1 MWSLAQT
8 DSNLERAV
16 LAFKSAVA
24 RAPTEQAEPPASAML
39 RARVHAA
46 LCPCPASCASARP
59 VKARAMAR
67 AVTARRAGALNNQRA
82 QTNRWRGGRGKKGQ
96 ATPHFPGQNSTC
108 FGSNNPQR
116 EFCHNTAAQS
126 EAPLD
131 SRPELPSI
139 SSTELTRP
147 RGVFRLF
154 RHMVRAVASAACLLA
169 LLPWCAARVS
179 APGLSR
185 IDTTL
190 TRQVDGALDRALGKG
205 GLMDRTLGMAE
216 TGIASLRAKVREDRL
231 PRRSGVPVTFDAALA
246 GCAAGYLCGKVVV
259 GDPLFLAAA
268 GAVGSA
274 VATRWPEPDGRGSR
288 TAGSVVVGSAYRGA
302 RCVAQLR
309 AVVVA
314 AWRRQ

>member
-1 MWSLAQT
+1 MGRHHHIFRAKLDLFWEKI
-8 DSNLERAV
+8 NLNVGSFATTQP
-16 LAFKSAVA
+16 LSPK
-24 RAPTEQAEPPASAML
+24 PPS
-39 RARVHAA
+39 
-46 LCPCPASCASARP
+46 
-59 VKARAMAR
+59 
-67 AVTARRAGALNNQRA
+67 RAGAAFDFFYR
-82 QTNRWRGGRGKKGQ
+82 
-96 ATPHFPGQNSTC
+96 
-108 FGSNNPQR
+108 
-116 EFCHNTAAQS
+116 
-126 EAPLD
+126 
-131 SRPELPSI
+131 
-139 SSTELTRP
+139 LTRP

-309 AVVVA
+309 AVVVT